1 MLTAENKLVSI
12 AMTTYN
18 GEKYVE
24 KQLRSIFTQTRQPD
38 EIIICDDCSKD
49 HTLEIVRRIVAEYK
63 AEDRVRLVENQQN
76 LGYIRNFH
84 QAIGMT
90 SGDYLFLADQDDE
103 WYPHK
108 LERVLEVME
117 ETGAAAICTGFDLI
131 DADSNLIT
139 DTDQFQIDR
148 YVRNA
153 GPGLMPITF
162 HKLMFRNFTPG
173 CTYCCTREAAEAF
186 LKTESQALPHDYQIM
201 ILGTLLGKVYF
212 LNEKTIGYRL
222 HGNNTIGFQKKGTG
236 SGIKLKRINKVPIH
250 LRFLKDVRPV
260 LPIPHRWFY
269 YGLFYLR
276 IPYIMSVAHAEL
288 LHLIHL
294 VCPTK

>member
-1 MLTAENKLVSI
+1 MLTSENKRVSI

-24 KQLRSIFTQTRQPD
+24 KQLRSIFSQTRQPD

-49 HTLEIVRRIVAEYK
+49 HTVEIVRRIVAEYG
-63 AEDRVRLVENQQN
+63 EENRVSLVENQQN

-108 LERVLEVME
+108 LERMLEVME

-131 DADSNLIT
+131 DENSDPILDENRFRIASLI
-139 DTDQFQIDR
+139 
-148 YVRNA
+148 RNA
-153 GPGLMPITF
+153 ASGLTPITF
-162 HKLMFRNFTPG
+162 HQFIFRNFVPG
-173 CTYCCTREAAEAF
+173 CTYCCTR
-186 LKTESQALPHDYQIM
+186 KTAQAYLEVRNETFPHDHQIM
-201 ILGTLLGKVYF
+201 LVGSILGNVYF

-222 HGNNTIGFQKKGTG
+222 HGNNTIGFQKKG
-236 SGIKLKRINKVPIH
+236 SFSFRLRKIKKVPIH
-250 LRFLKDVRPV
+250 IQLLNDLSPV

-276 IPYIMSVAHAEL
+276 IPYVLSVVGNIL
-288 LHLIHL
+288 G
-294 VCPTK
+294 VN

>member
-117 ETGAAAICTGFDLI
+117 ETGAAAICTGFDE
-131 DADSNLIT
+131 S
-139 DTDQFQIDR
+139 
-148 YVRNA
+148 
-153 GPGLMPITF
+153 
-162 HKLMFRNFTPG
+162 
-173 CTYCCTREAAEAF
+173 EAQAVGIVLEKACMAAF
-186 LKTESQALPHDYQIM
+186 LAECVGNIPPLDAESAKLDR
-201 ILGTLLGKVYF
+201 
-212 LNEKTIGYRL
+212 EGYIN
-222 HGNNTIGFQKKGTG
+222 HY
-236 SGIKLKRINKVPIH
+236 SKLK
-250 LRFLKDVRPV
+250 
-260 LPIPHRWFY
+260 
-269 YGLFYLR
+269 
-276 IPYIMSVAHAEL
+276 
-288 LHLIHL
+288 
-294 VCPTK
+294 